1 MDMSKMKRNERIG
14 AIVKVLCGSPNEI
27 YTLSHFTEMFNS
39 AKSTISEDLTVV
51 KKIMEDLKLGK
62 VETIA
67 GAAGGVKYIPFVSNE
82 RKLKLMDELCAELRD
97 PARVIPGGFLYIA
110 DLLYNPKY
118 VRRIA
123 EIFAEMFSYKNVDF
137 VMTVETK
144 GIPVAMMTAADLNV
158 PLVIAR
164 NENKISEGS
173 KISINY
179 VSGSTGKV
187 QTMYLSKKAIP
198 KGSNVLIID
207 DFMRAGGTIK
217 GMVELVKELGGTV
230 AGTGVILETKKP
242 EAKMVEGYISILRLE
257 DIKDGEI
264 DVTPNK
270 EILR

>member
-1 MDMSKMKRNERIG
+1 MSKIKRNERIG
-14 AIVKVLCGSPNEI
+14 AIVKVLCSSPNEI
-27 YTLSHFTEMFNS
+27 YTLSHFTEMFS
-39 AKSTISEDLTVV
+39 AAKSTISEDLTVV
-51 KKIMEDLKLGK
+51 KKIMEDMKLGK

-67 GAAGGVKYIPFVSNE
+67 GAAGGVKYIPYVSNE
-82 RKLKLMDELCAELRD
+82 KKMKLMDELCQELRD
-97 PARVIPGGFLYIA
+97 PARIIPGGFLYIA

-118 VRRIA
+118 VKRIA
-123 EIFAEMFSYKNVDF
+123 EIFAEMFSYSHVDY

-198 KGSNVLIID
+198 KGSNVLLID

-217 GMVELVKELGGTV
+217 GMIELVKELNSTV
-230 AGTGVILETKKP
+230 AGTGVIFETVKP
-242 EAKMVEGYISILRLE
+242 ENKMVDNYVSILKFN
-257 DIKDGEI
+257 DIKDDQVE
-264 DVTPNK
+264 VVPNRDL
-270 EILR
+270 LR

>member
-1 MDMSKMKRNERIG
+1 MSKIKRNERIG
-14 AIVKVLCGSPNEI
+14 AIVKVLCSSPNEI
-27 YTLSHFTEMFNS
+27 YTLSHFTELFNA

-51 KKIMEDLKLGK
+51 KKIMEDLKLGR

-67 GAAGGVKYIPFVSNE
+67 GAAGGVKYIPYVSNE
-82 RKLKLMDELCAELRD
+82 KKIKLMDELCQELRD
-97 PARVIPGGFLYIA
+97 PSRVIAGGFLYIA

-118 VRRIA
+118 VKRIA
-123 EIFAEMFSYKNVDF
+123 EIFAEMFSYSHIDY

-164 NENKISEGS
+164 NENKVSEGS

-198 KGSNVLIID
+198 KGSNVLLID

-217 GMVELVKELGGTV
+217 GMVELVKELNGTV
-230 AGTGVILETKKP
+230 AGTGVIFETMKP
-242 EAKMVEGYISILRLE
+242 ENKMVSQYVSILKLN
-257 DIKDGEI
+257 DIRDDEI
-264 DVTPNK
+264 EVIPNR
-270 EILR
+270 EILRG